1 MSQTSVLWYVGSFAV
16 ALGVLIVV
24 HEFGHYL
31 VARLVGIKVLR
42 FSVGFGK
49 PLLSRRFGP
58 DGTEWALSAFPLGG
72 YVKML
77 DEREGPVAPAELNR
91 AFNRRP
97 VGQRALV
104 VAAGPV
110 ANLLLA
116 VVAYWG
122 LFINGVDEMRPVLA
136 APPGGTAAAQAGIQ
150 EGELVRSVSGKP
162 VTTLQDFRW
171 QLMQQI
177 VDRQPVALELINPR
191 GEINIRTL
199 DVSTFDTE
207 ALDGDFARLLG
218 FVPYRP
224 KLEPVIGGVAAGSV
238 AEAAG
243 LMPGDRVIGI
253 AGKSIVGWSEVAKE
267 IRASAGKSL
276 TMTIRRGGE
285 EQELR
290 VVPKAEV
297 EGGQTIGRIGI
308 SVRDDPQA
316 RARLF
321 AHVRL
326 DPAPAFAKAVEQT
339 WDTALFSLR
348 MMGRMLVGEL
358 SWKNISGPV
367 TIADYAGQSARL
379 GLDHYVKFI
388 ALISISLGVLNLL
401 PIPILD
407 GGHLLYYLLEV
418 IKGGPLSE
426 RSMEIGQQIGLGL
439 LMLLMAFAFYN
450 DINRLISG

>member
-1 MSQTSVLWYVGSFAV
+1 MSQTSLLWYVGSFAV

-31 VARLVGIKVLR
+31 VAQLVGIKVLR

-58 DGTEWALSAFPLGG
+58 DGTEWALAAFPLGG

-77 DEREGPVAPAELNR
+77 DEREGPVEPAELHR

-122 LFINGVDEMRPVLA
+122 LFIHGVDEMRPVLA
-136 APPGGTAAAQAGIQ
+136 APPAGTAAAQAGV
-150 EGELVRSVSGKP
+150 EDGELVRAVSGTP

-218 FVPYRP
+218 FLPYRP
-224 KLEPVIGGVAAGSV
+224 KLEPIIGGVAAGSV
-238 AEAAG
+238 AEVAG
-243 LMPGDRVIGI
+243 LMPGDRVITI

-276 TMTIRRGGE
+276 TMTIQRGGGE
-285 EQELR
+285 HEVH

-308 SVRDDPQA
+308 SVRDDPEA
-316 RARLF
+316 RARLL

-326 DPAPAFAKAVEQT
+326 DAAPAFARAVEQT

-407 GGHLLYYLLEV
+407 GGHLLYYLIEV

-426 RSMEIGQQIGLGL
+426 RAMEIGQQIGLGL
-439 LMLLMAFAFYN
+439 LILLMAFAFYN

>member
-1 MSQTSVLWYVGSFAV
+1 MNQTSLLWYVGSFAL

-104 VAAGPV
+104 VAAGPI

-122 LFINGVDEMRPVLA
+122 LFIHGVDEMRPVLA
-136 APPGGTAAAQAGIQ
+136 APPGGTAAAQAGVE

-243 LMPGDRVIGI
+243 LMAGDRVIGI

-308 SVRDDPQA
+308 SVRDDPEA

-326 DPAPAFAKAVEQT
+326 DSAPAFAKAVEQT

-426 RSMEIGQQIGLGL
+426 RAMEIGQQIGLGL